1 MIRTNRRKHW
11 ATIAL
16 AAAAALS
23 ISTATSRVFA
33 AAPAA
38 AAPQPFEKQLE
49 HEFPGAQMQDAGARE
64 INGVQVHEVKVNTP
78 NGQSN
83 ATVTADGD
91 ILLATIPHKTSELP
105 PDVAAISQGLFGSA
119 PSNVESFIVNNYI
132 VNITTSNG
140 KGYELKIDG
149 TGRIDDIDT
158 KQMSQYENPKNQPKA
173 SGADAGK
180 LTKLIQQNFPDAK
193 IHDVHQSPTSPGWY
207 SVDFTTKEGKY
218 AYISMNEDNR
228 VRSYAVQMNQN
239 ELPKAVQQ
247 TVSEIKGAKIN
258 GVLHY
263 TTHYWELQENV
274 NGDSLTI
281 KVKPDGDIINVE
293 SAGAKQTREAVTAS
307 HKQG

>member
-1 MIRTNRRKHW
+1 MIRTNRRTRW

-16 AAAAALS
+16 TAATLS
-23 ISTATSRVFA
+23 IPTATSRVFA

-38 AAPQPFEKQLE
+38 AQPYEAELQ
-49 HEFPGAQMQDAGARE
+49 HEFPGAAMQDAGTKQ
-64 INGVQVHEVKVNTP
+64 INGVQVHEVKVNTA
-78 NGQSN
+78 NGPSN
-83 ATVTADGD
+83 ATVTENGD
-91 ILLATIPHKTSELP
+91 ILLANIPHKASELP
-105 PDVAAISQGLFGSA
+105 PDVAAVSQGLFGTA
-119 PSNVESFIVNNYI
+119 PTNVESFIVNNYI

-173 SGADAGK
+173 SSADVGK

-193 IHDVHQSPTSPGWY
+193 VHDVHQSPTSPGWY
-207 SVDFTTKEGKY
+207 SVDFTTKDGKY
-218 AYISMNEDNR
+218 AFISMNEDNR
-228 VRSYAVQMNQN
+228 VRSYAVQMSQN

-247 TVSEIKGAKIN
+247 TVSEIKGAKVN

-263 TTHYWELQENV
+263 TTHFWELQESV
-274 NGDSLTI
+274 NGDTLTI
-281 KVKPDGDIINVE
+281 KVKPDGDILSVE